1 MTRNKESRKGWALGN
16 EIWTI
21 AQKEFENIESKWVSI
36 GLDISLSNTVSDKNG
51 VYMITGGLPK
61 FIDTFDELNF
71 NSPLYVGQS
80 QSLKDRFMAHCKGL
94 TGSSKL
100 FDTWNKFNLKFNYLI
115 LEDSLD
121 ERDVSIYTNDIEA
134 ILINTFGPISNT
146 KNQKISYLFEDIG
159 VDGI

>member
-1 MTRNKESRKGWALGN
+1 MIRNKESRKGWALEN

-36 GLDISLSNTVSDKNG
+36 GLDISLSNTVADKNG

-71 NSPLYVGQS
+71 NCPLYVGQS
-80 QSLKDRFMAHCKGL
+80 QSLRDRFIAHCKGL

-100 FDTWNKFNLKFNYLI
+100 FGTWNKLVLKFNYLI
-115 LEDSLD
+115 LEDSSD
-121 ERDVSIYTNDIEA
+121 ERDVSNYTNDIEA
-134 ILINTFGPISNT
+134 VLINTFGPISNT
-146 KNQKISYLFEDIG
+146 KNQRISYLLEDRNIE
-159 VDGI
+159 